1 MKWLSDNECME
12 IFKTYDNCFYKY
24 LLNNGVALG
33 TTQKLYAEYLI
44 DKAKKVLTE
53 EVKND

>member
-24 LLNNGVALG
+24 LLNNGAALG
-33 TTQKLYAEYLI
+33 TTQKLYAEYLLN
-44 DKAKKVLTE
+44 KAKKV
-53 EVKND
+53 